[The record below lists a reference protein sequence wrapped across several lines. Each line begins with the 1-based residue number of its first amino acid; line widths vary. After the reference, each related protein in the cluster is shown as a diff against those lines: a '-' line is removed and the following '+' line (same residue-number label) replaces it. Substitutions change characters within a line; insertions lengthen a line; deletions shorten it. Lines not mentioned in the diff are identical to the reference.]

1 MAITMWSLGVVFLIL
16 MLSLISKIDKIVNI
30 IFATERF
37 IKENCSVICVQSV
50 FIILAVGWL
59 SLWCFSA
66 PLSFSVGKPTYKAGQ
81 ACGGYEWTTAVTF
94 SFFLNWAMLFVNL
107 FLIQGAM
114 VFSISYVSCAY
125 CFEHDDEHADMNNNV
140 QDSIKWLFSY
150 YYGTVVGTST
160 MIGLLWL
167 PQTII
172 NVFMDIVPYE
182 APPATGG
189 SGCTDCFK
197 KCSAACCTPCKSCMQ
212 LFVNYISKLDYCD
225 TVLRNSDFC
234 EAGCGVIANYG
245 KYSANDKNLN
255 QQVEK
260 ITTVANVSNAFFA
273 MFVMN
278 LIIESV
284 AEEANV

>member
-1 MAITMWSLGVVFLIL
+1 MWSLGLVFLIL
-16 MLSLISKIDKIVNI
+16 MFTLIRKINEIVTT
-30 IFATERF
+30 IFATEKF
-37 IKENCSVICVQSV
+37 IKENCNVVCVMLV
-50 FIILAVGWL
+50 FMTLAVGWL

-66 PLSFSVGKPTYKAGQ
+66 PLMFSIGKPTYKAGQ

-94 SFFLNWAMLFVNL
+94 GFFLNWAMLFINL

-114 VFSISYVSCAY
+114 VFSLSYVSCAY
-125 CFEHDDEHADMNNNV
+125 CFEHDDEHADMNSNT

-160 MIGLLWL
+160 MIGILWL

-189 SGCTDCFK
+189 SGCKYYCDK
-197 KCSAACCTPCKSCMQ
+197 MSYSCCTPCKSCMS

-225 TVLRNSDFC
+225 TILRNSDFC
-234 EAGCGVIANYG
+234 EAGCGVITNYS
-245 KYSANDKNLN
+245 KYSARDKELN

-260 ITTVANVSNAFFA
+260 ITTVANVSNAFFS

-278 LIIESV
+278 LIIEAV